1 MDTVRNF
8 FGGQKDAEPP
18 ASVLAEWTKYSGEGD
33 VEQGGA
39 KGEDA
44 GLLGSTVP
52 ALSGILNQSF
62 KTVSTGISSVSAS
75 ASTAVQRWGIYC
87 LG

>member
-1 MDTVRNF
+1 MDVVRNF
-8 FGGQKDAEPP
+8 FGVQKDNEPP

-44 GLLGSTVP
+44 GLLSGSVP
-52 ALSGILNQSF
+52 AISGVLNQSF
-62 KTVSTGISSVSAS
+62 KAVTSGISSVSAS
-75 ASTAVQRWGIYC
+75 ASTAAQRWDVLWIG
-87 LG
+87 